1 MGELIKEMERYGDL
15 STSFTLLDVA
25 MVFFLS
31 FVLSLCV
38 GWVYRATHRGV
49 SYSQTYVHTLV
60 LFGTVVAFIMLII
73 GSNIARAFTLV
84 GALSIVRFR
93 HAVKESRDIAFV
105 FMVMAVGMACGT
117 RFYMLAAFGTICLS
131 GAVLLMTKL
140 DMFAKV
146 IRERILI
153 VRVPSELKYDAVFA
167 EVFRSFLDEFSLISL
182 ETVGEGQ
189 FQEAVYSVVLRPR
202 AEADRFIEAVRAA
215 NGNNKVTLV
224 LGQQEI
230 DL

>member
-1 MGELIKEMERYGDL
+1 MGELIKELERFGDL

-25 MVFFLS
+25 LVFFLS
-31 FVLSLCV
+31 LVLSMLV
-38 GWVYRATHRGV
+38 GWVYRSTHRGV

-60 LFGTVVAFIMLII
+60 IFGTVVAFIMLII

-84 GALSIVRFR
+84 GALSVVRFR
-93 HAVKESRDIAFV
+93 HAVKDARDIAFV
-105 FMVMAVGMACGT
+105 FLVMAVGMACGT
-117 RFYMLAAFGTICLS
+117 RFYMLAVFGTVCMC
-131 GAVLLMTKL
+131 GAVILMYKL
-140 DMFAKV
+140 DLFAKV

-153 VRVPSELKYDAVFA
+153 VRVPSDINYEQAFA
-167 EVFRSFLDEFSLISL
+167 EVFRKFLDEFNLISL

-189 FQEAVYSVVLRPR
+189 YQEAVYSVVLKPR
-202 AEADRFIEAVRAA
+202 AEADRFIEAVREV